1 MYPPIRSVN
10 NDEVSMATRL
20 AKQGLIQDLLALQ
33 SRLRRFAYGLTGS
46 LDEADDLVQAAYER
60 ALARLDQWQPGTRL
74 DSWMYRIVQSIRLNR
89 LDAERVR
96 GSHLEAVDPDL
107 LVGSDGRRETEA
119 QLTLEGVRR
128 FIWCLPEE
136 QRVVL
141 LLVAVEGLSYK
152 DAAEVLDLAV
162 GTVTSRLARARLA
175 VKEFVDGN
183 RWPERQLEL
192 TGTET

>member
-1 MYPPIRSVN
+1 
-10 NDEVSMATRL
+10 MAVRL
-20 AKQGLIQDLLALQ
+20 TEQGLIQDLVALQ
-33 SRLRRFAYGLTGS
+33 PRLRRFAYGLTGS

-60 ALARLDQWQPGTRL
+60 ALARLDQWQLGTRL

-89 LDAERVR
+89 LDAQRVR
-96 GSHLEAVDPDL
+96 GSHLEPSDPDL

-119 QLTLEGVRR
+119 QLTLDAVSRI
-128 FIWCLPEE
+128 IWRLPEE

-152 DAAEVLDLAV
+152 DVAEVLDLPV
-162 GTVTSRLARARLA
+162 GTVTSRLARARIA

-183 RWPERQLEL
+183 RWSEGQLEL